1 MGHNSSIPKVDDFSQ
16 EEVSRLEKRFQKLDV
31 DRSGSISIGEFVSVP
46 RFDSDLDK
54 NKDGFL
60 DEAEIIAWVIP
71 DNNEIATDEVNHLF
85 AGADEDVDGL
95 LSVKEIID
103 NHELFVG
110 SEATDYG
117 EHLHDP
123 DRFDDEL

>member
-1 MGHNSSIPKVDDFSQ
+1 MKYFLDGKINFQ
-16 EEVSRLEKRFQKLDV
+16 EFIEERAKDPTKEWLLTEK
-31 DRSGSISIGEFVSVP
+31 E
-46 RFDSDLDK
+46 RFDSELDK